1 MSPDPHTP
9 ALVDHKANLMTGAL
23 WAVGMR
29 WSVKAIGLVST
40 AILARLLL
48 PQDYGIVSMAFLVVG
63 LVDTFLNT
71 GAASAL
77 VRLGSNPSVAQINS
91 AWSLR
96 AIQGCLMAVAV
107 LAISPLAATYFN
119 EPRVMP
125 VLWVVGVCLAFM
137 GFSNIGMTL
146 AYRDLKFAVEFK
158 QALYTKLASTS
169 ITLLSAWYFVDYR
182 ALVSGIVAGFIV
194 EWYLSYR
201 LHVYRPRW
209 CTESIGEIW
218 QISKW
223 LLVTGIG
230 SFFLHRTDQLIAGR
244 VGNTQQYGLYTVG
257 ADIGQLPTGEL
268 GPTLTRPLFP
278 ILSAMQ
284 HDWERAKSA
293 TLKTLGSVNSITM
306 PLGFGL
312 AAVSAQATLL
322 LLGKQWADATP
333 FVAGFAI
340 IGVVQYLVSPL
351 NTLLNVA
358 GHVRVQSRIVWLE
371 FLAFVI
377 LAFAL
382 TPNFHLQGL
391 MLARIGSGLLHA
403 VLMMF
408 AARQHAQLSLSRT
421 FRVLLRPM
429 SGAVLMYGVLTTW
442 GNCFNHPFVNLIF
455 NVFAGAVLYTSWL
468 VLTWQLVGK
477 PEGLESTAL
486 GFIKSGLKRIYR
498 S

>member
-1 MSPDPHTP
+1 MSVDLSSTEP
-9 ALVDHKANLMTGAL
+9 DHKANLMAGAL

-40 AILARLLL
+40 AILARFLQ
-48 PQDYGIVSMAFLVVG
+48 PQDYGVVSMAFLVVG

-96 AIQGCLMAVAV
+96 GIQGCLMAIVLLAV
-107 LAISPLAATYFN
+107 SPLAATYFA
-119 EPRVMP
+119 EPRVMR
-125 VLWVVGVCLAFM
+125 VLWVVSVCMAFM

-158 QALYTKLASTS
+158 QALYTKLASVS
-169 ITLLSAWYFVDYR
+169 ITLLAAWYFVDYR

-194 EWYLSYR
+194 EWWLSYQ
-201 LHVYRPRW
+201 LHTYRPRW

-230 SFFLHRTDQLIAGR
+230 SFFLHKTDQLIAGR
-244 VGNTQQYGLYTVG
+244 VGSTQQYGLYTVG
-257 ADIGQLPTGEL
+257 SDIGLLPTGEL
-268 GPTLTRPLFP
+268 GPSLTRPLFP
-278 ILSAMQ
+278 ILSVMQ
-284 HDWERAKSA
+284 NDRERAKSA

-312 AAVSAQATLL
+312 AAVSVQATLL
-322 LLGKQWADATP
+322 LLGRQWQDATP

-340 IGVVQYLVSPL
+340 IGVVQYLASPL

-358 GHVRVQSRIVWLE
+358 GHVRVQSRIVWIE
-371 FLAFVI
+371 FVAFVV
-377 LAFAL
+377 LALAL
-382 TPNFHLQGL
+382 TSAYHLQGL
-391 MLARIGSGLLHA
+391 MLARIGSGLLQA
-403 VLMMF
+403 TLMMY
-408 AARQHAQLSLSRT
+408 AARQYVQLP
-421 FRVLLRPM
+421 LRMILGALVRPL
-429 SGAVLMYGVLTTW
+429 SGAALMYGLLTTW
-442 GNCFNHPFVNLIF
+442 GHFFVNPMLDLIT
-455 NVFAGAVLYTSWL
+455 NVLFGAAFYTSWL
-468 VLTWQLVGK
+468 LLTWRLAHC
-477 PEGLESTAL
+477 PDGLEATAMQIIQRK
-486 GFIKSGLKRIYR
+486 IKRV
-498 S
+498 

>member
-1 MSPDPHTP
+1 MSAEPQSP
-9 ALVDHKANLMTGAL
+9 APDHKANLMTGAL

-40 AILARLLL
+40 AILARVLQ
-48 PQDYGIVSMAFLVVG
+48 PQDYGVVSMAFLVVG

-77 VRLGSNPSVAQINS
+77 VRLGGNPSVAQINS

-96 AIQGCLMAVAV
+96 GIQGCLMAIVL
-107 LAISPLAATYFN
+107 LAISPIAANYFS

-125 VLWVVGVCLAFM
+125 VLWVVGVCMAFM

-146 AYRDLKFAVEFK
+146 AYRDLKFAIEFK
-158 QALYTKLASTS
+158 LALYTKITS
-169 ITLLSAWYFVDYR
+169 VIITLLAAWYFMDYR
-182 ALVSGIVAGFIV
+182 ALVSGIVAGFVI
-194 EWYLSYR
+194 EWLLSYY
-201 LHVYRPRW
+201 LHPYRPRW
-209 CTESIGEIW
+209 CTDSIGEIW

-230 SFFLHRTDQLIAGR
+230 SFFLHKTDQLIAGR

-257 ADIGQLPTGEL
+257 SDIGLLPTGEL

-293 TLKTLGSVNSITM
+293 TLKTLSSVNSITM

-312 AAVSAQATLL
+312 AAVSSQATLL
-322 LLGKQWADATP
+322 LLGKQWVDATP

-340 IGVVQYLVSPL
+340 IGVVQYIASPL

-358 GHVRVQSRIVWLE
+358 GHVRVQSRIVWIE
-371 FLAFVI
+371 FMAFVA
-377 LAFAL
+377 LALAL
-382 TPNFHLQGL
+382 TPAYHLQGL
-391 MLARIGSGLLHA
+391 MLARIGSGLLQA
-403 VLMMF
+403 ALMML
-408 AARQHAQLSLSRT
+408 AARQFMQLSLT
-421 FRVLLRPM
+421 VTLATLVRPLC
-429 SGAVLMYGVLTTW
+429 GALLMYGVLSTW
-442 GNCFNHPFVNLIF
+442 GPLFSQPVISLVL
-455 NVFAGAVLYTSWL
+455 NVMLGAVFYTSWL
-468 VLTWQLVGK
+468 FLTWQLVGR
-477 PEGLESTAL
+477 PAGLEELILEKFSKL
-486 GFIKSGLKRIYR
+486 IHMK
-498 S
+498 